1 MLRISFLSALLFTVL
16 CVPIRSAEQAP
27 WRTDPERR
35 KEDRPAALWQVYMHG
50 VADFFA
56 TPVEV
61 RFPKTPTDA
70 VTIDTQFFPK
80 ANHTAFRVG
89 VKQSPVSEALPVD
102 LSPLRGG
109 KVRLFY
115 WMRGEKTGRPRTTN
129 SYGDSPQLYAIVRDT
144 AGRQLSK
151 IVSHNGAV
159 GTYPWRGYYLDVQ
172 LSPEAT
178 SLHIQ
183 LDNSGGGTAWF
194 TRFSYEPVTE
204 KNTFSSAEKQDPET
218 GSLAAFPRY
227 EPINFHLFAKPP
239 AVLHTWNFLRGPAA
253 GMIGQP
259 YDLTTLDGLRRYYR
273 ESAKVDLDQL
283 NHGIMYFPM
292 RYHQAKE
299 GGALPPMEDGWLDE
313 VARLVLEDQ
322 DPDTGYWGTNS
333 LPHSMSVTFHFVD
346 MLFAFGIDRTDTPPR
361 PDPRRCIAPTL
372 PRAEQMVRT
381 TLRLQSTRDGRPA
394 AWSAAAYNFTTK
406 PDGSANRC
414 QLGSSMNAIRLL
426 RIARQFVGPELQ
438 AEIDASIEGAFRYML
453 ETVVAPSGV
462 WKQEDTDQAPSKAAY
477 WPNIVNFSPWLE
489 PRRSDA
495 LAAPKIEKTDD
506 GLLRVVD
513 WPEDRNSVR
522 IYRSTTDEGFGPA
535 RIVGI
540 VSRGDDV
547 IRHLDPYVA
556 VRRMAT
562 AARDTWGIRAF
573 GGANSYVYEK
583 VFRQLPKNFPA
594 VLKDQP
600 IKPAEGK
607 GGRLFATAV
616 DWYGRESAPVEVR

>member
-1 MLRISFLSALLFTVL
+1 MFRFPSLVSLAFLVL
-16 CVPIRSAEQAP
+16 CVPLRSADQAP

-35 KEDRPAALWQVYMHG
+35 KEGRPAELWQVYMHG

-56 TPVEV
+56 TPVAA
-61 RFPKTPTDA
+61 RFPKTPAET
-70 VTIDTQFFPK
+70 VTIDTPFTPK
-80 ANHTAFRVG
+80 ARHAAFRLSAG
-89 VKQSPVSEALPVD
+89 QSRVSEALPVD
-102 LSPLRGG
+102 LAPLSGG

-115 WMRGEKTGRPRTTN
+115 WMRGENTGRRPTTN
-129 SYGDSPQLYAIVRDT
+129 SYGDAPQLHAIVKDA

-159 GTYPWRGYYLDVQ
+159 GTHPWHGYYLDVQ
-172 LSPEAT
+172 LSAQAK
-178 SLHIQ
+178 SLHVEITNPQ
-183 LDNSGGGTAWF
+183 GGVAWF
-194 TRFSYEPVTE
+194 TRFAYEPVTE
-204 KNTFSSAEKQDPET
+204 QNTFSSAEKQDPET

-227 EPINFHLFAKPP
+227 EAINFHLFAKPP

-259 YDLTTLDGLRRYYR
+259 YDLTTLEGLRRYYR

-292 RYHQAKE
+292 RYHQAKA
-299 GGALPPMEDGWLDE
+299 GDALPPMEDGWLEE

-322 DPDTGYWGTNS
+322 DPEAGYWGTHS

-346 MLFAFGIDRTDTPPR
+346 MLFAFGIERTDTPPR
-361 PDPRRCIAPTL
+361 PDPRRCIAPAL

-462 WKQEDTDQAPSKAAY
+462 WKQEDTDKAPSKAAY
-477 WPNIVNFSPWLE
+477 WANIVNFSPWLE

-495 LAAPKIEKTDD
+495 LAAPQIEKTDD

-513 WPEDRNSVR
+513 WPEDQNSVR
-522 IYRSTTDEGFGPA
+522 IYRSTTEEDLGPA

-562 AARDTWGIRAF
+562 AAKDTWGVRSF
-573 GGANSYVYEK
+573 GGSNSYVYAK
-583 VFRQLPKNFPA
+583 VFRQLPKTFPA

-600 IKPAEGK
+600 LKPATGK

-616 DWYGRESAPVEVR
+616 DWYGRESAPVEIR